1 VKHLLQRAAAQ
12 VLGYAVALTL
22 FVMMLVTCADVAG
35 RYIFNHPIPGAFEL
49 TEMLLAA
56 MIFTALP
63 LVTVRGEHVTVDL
76 FDGVTPDWLL
86 RVQHV
91 IACLIGVVCTG
102 FLAYRLGVRAEN
114 MVASGQTTAQ
124 LHFTLGWLTWGMA
137 IMMGLTSAALGLLAF
152 RHPRRHS
159 AEDLVL

>member
-1 VKHLLQRAAAQ
+1 MIQRAAAQ
-12 VLGYAVALTL
+12 LLGYAAAMTL
-22 FVMMLVTCADVAG
+22 LVMMLVTCADVAG
-35 RYIFNHPIPGAFEL
+35 RYLFNRPIQGAFEL

-63 LVTVRGEHVTVDL
+63 LVTVRDEHVTVDL
-76 FDGVTPDWLL
+76 FDTVTPDWLL

-91 IACLIGVVCTG
+91 LACMIGVVCTG

-137 IMMGLTSAALGLLAF
+137 LMMGLASVALLLVAL
-152 RHPRRHS
+152 RDPRRHS

>member
-1 VKHLLQRAAAQ
+1 LQRAAEQ
-12 VLGYAVALTL
+12 VLGYAVAATL

-35 RYIFNHPIPGAFEL
+35 RYLFNHPIPGAFEL
-49 TEMLLAA
+49 TEMLLAG

-76 FDGVTPDWLL
+76 FDGITPDWLL

-124 LHFTLGWLTWGMA
+124 LHFTIGWLTWGMA
-137 IMMGLTSAALGLLAF
+137 IMMGLTSAALAQLAW
-152 RHPRRHS
+152 RHPRRQS

>member
-1 VKHLLQRAAAQ
+1 LQRAAEQ

-35 RYIFNHPIPGAFEL
+35 RYLFNHPIPGAFEL
-49 TEMLLAA
+49 TEMLLAG

-63 LVTVRGEHVTVDL
+63 LVTVRGEHVMVDL
-76 FDGVTPDWLL
+76 FDSVTPDWLL

-91 IACLIGVVCTG
+91 IACIIGVLCTG
-102 FLAYRLGVRAEN
+102 FLAYRLGLRAQN
-114 MVASGQTTAQ
+114 MVDSGQTTAQ

-137 IMMGLTSAALGLLAF
+137 ISMGLTAAALAVLGF
-152 RHPRRHS
+152 RHPRRQNP
-159 AEDLVL
+159 EELVL

>member
-1 VKHLLQRAAAQ
+1 MQSAAERI
-12 VLGYAVALTL
+12 LGYAVALTL

-35 RYIFNHPIPGAFEL
+35 RYLFNRPIPGAFEL
-49 TEMLLAA
+49 TEMLLAG

-63 LVTVRGEHVTVDL
+63 LVTVRGEHVMVDL
-76 FDGVTPDWLL
+76 FDSVTPDWLL

-91 IACLIGVVCTG
+91 IASFIGVLCTG

-152 RHPRRHS
+152 RHPRRQS

>member
-1 VKHLLQRAAAQ
+1 LQSAAERI
-12 VLGYAVALTL
+12 LGYAVALTL

-35 RYIFNHPIPGAFEL
+35 RYLFNHPISGAFEL
-49 TEMLLAA
+49 TEMLLAG

-63 LVTVRGEHVTVDL
+63 LVTVRGEHVMVDL
-76 FDGVTPDWLL
+76 FDSVTPDWLL

-91 IACLIGVVCTG
+91 IASIIGVLCTG

-137 IMMGLTSAALGLLAF
+137 ISMGLTAAALAVLGF
-152 RHPRRHS
+152 RHPRRQS